1 MICRPIEDAII
12 KFFLWFVAGDVQELC
27 SVQGEKDTNRFNDS
41 KCDKAGRLW
50 CGTMATETAP
60 AVLEEKQGNLYVFD
74 GQGKNNK

>member
-1 MICRPIEDAII
+1 MP
-12 KFFLWFVAGDVQELC
+12 
-27 SVQGEKDTNRFNDS
+27 GEKDTNRFNDS